1 VANTGGAP
9 GDFWSFLRLN
19 VRKRTTRAGWYC
31 ALKSRLLIT
40 KGYAPGDRED
50 CYNSGFQG
58 QIFAATGGAD
68 RSREQ
73 VTAAMIDYYEFLQIS
88 PHADAETIHRVYRY
102 LASRL
107 HPDNPDSGDAEM
119 FRMLRAAYET
129 LSNTSRRAE
138 YDAMCRKE
146 AKEEPPLSDSIDFL
160 DSIEGEQNRRIALL
174 AVLYYKRRANPR
186 FPEVSLAEIERRMG
200 FPRDYLDF
208 TTWYLTKKGYVSR
221 ADNSD
226 FSLTAEGVD
235 YIESQRGN
243 LPVLNRLLTDGTAV
257 MAAASPRKESR
268 NGSGGNGAGG
278 AKKPIILPTS
288 DAMWLDRRQGN
299 GDRRRRAGDQHGVAQ
314 ERRNGSQDRRVN
326 TGDRRKSKQDRR
338 SYAIMNTGT
347 IQ

>member
-1 VANTGGAP
+1 
-9 GDFWSFLRLN
+9 
-19 VRKRTTRAGWYC
+19 
-31 ALKSRLLIT
+31 
-40 KGYAPGDRED
+40 
-50 CYNSGFQG
+50 
-58 QIFAATGGAD
+58 
-68 RSREQ
+68 
-73 VTAAMIDYYEFLQIS
+73 MIDYYEFLQIS

-107 HPDNPDSGDAEM
+107 HPDNPESGDPEM
-119 FRMLRAAYET
+119 FRMLKAAYDT
-129 LSNTSRRAE
+129 LSNPSRRTE
-138 YDAMCRKE
+138 YDAACRRE
-146 AKEEPPLSDSIDFL
+146 ATEETPLSNSIDFL

-243 LPVLNRLLTDGTAV
+243 LPVLNKLLTDGTRI
-257 MAAASPRKESR
+257 AAAATRKQGPDGR
-268 NGSGGNGAGG
+268 SGGNGAGG
-278 AKKPIILPTS
+278 SKKPIILPNS
-288 DAMWLDRRQGN
+288 DAIWLDRRQGN
-299 GDRRRRAGDQHGVAQ
+299 GDRRNRVADPQ
-314 ERRNGSQDRRVN
+314 QIAYERRTGSRDRRVS
-326 TGDRRKSKQDRR
+326 TTDRRKTRHDRR
-338 SYAIMNTGT
+338 AYAIMNTGT

>member
-1 VANTGGAP
+1 
-9 GDFWSFLRLN
+9 
-19 VRKRTTRAGWYC
+19 
-31 ALKSRLLIT
+31 
-40 KGYAPGDRED
+40 
-50 CYNSGFQG
+50 
-58 QIFAATGGAD
+58 
-68 RSREQ
+68 
-73 VTAAMIDYYEFLQIS
+73 MIDYYEFLQIS

-102 LASRL
+102 LAGRL
-107 HPDNPDSGDAEM
+107 HPDNPESGDAEM
-119 FRMLRAAYET
+119 FRMLKAAYDT
-129 LSNTSRRAE
+129 LSNPSRRAE
-138 YDAMCRKE
+138 YDATCRKE
-146 AKEEPPLSDSIDFL
+146 AKEEPPLSNSIDFL

-174 AVLYYKRRANPR
+174 AVLYYKRRASPR

-257 MAAASPRKESR
+257 MSAASPRKQSP
-268 NGSGGNGAGG
+268 NGSDGNGFGG
-278 AKKPIILPTS
+278 AKKPIILPNS
-288 DAMWLDRRQGN
+288 EPIWLDRRQGN
-299 GDRRRRAGDQHGVAQ
+299 GDRRRRTADPQLAAY
-314 ERRNGSQDRRVN
+314 ERRSGSQDRRVN